1 MLLLWMKFH
10 HGCIKIKTNLFP
22 KLWIVASTKINCYTM
37 KTRQNLNVYSIKF
50 LIHVC
55 IPFFLIQ
62 INTNLDMYG
71 NNNVPMVFNTQDF
84 QCHMLWS
91 FLMFNEWWLFVLFII
106 DYILVSTLE
115 LSHVAVNTF
124 TIIGTAIL
132 PFLSLVIL
140 FTLVNT
146 YSWNKK
152 YNCLIVCCF
161 NITFQTHEAF
171 KYISSLLWWVMY
183 LIITVQPR

>member
-62 INTNLDMYG
+62 INTCLDPTNHLNSATSLCLSQAMTRIS
-71 NNNVPMVFNTQDF
+71 NVIYIV
-84 QCHMLWS
+84 
-91 FLMFNEWWLFVLFII
+91 VLFN
-106 DYILVSTLE
+106 VQW
-115 LSHVAVNTF
+115 VV
-124 TIIGTAIL
+124 
-132 PFLSLVIL
+132 
-140 FTLVNT
+140 
-146 YSWNKK
+146 
-152 YNCLIVCCF
+152 IVCSFHNWLHTC
-161 NITFQTHEAF
+161 Q
-171 KYISSLLWWVMY
+171 YIGIVPCCRQHIHNHRHSHLAISVLDY
-183 LIITVQPR
+183 TVYPCKHIQLK